1 MLMRVV
7 KPALQ
12 DSELQQ
18 LDSAG
23 EVKFSHA
30 VGFMDLHRLDD
41 HVQPL
46 RDLLVAISLRTE
58 SKNAQ
63 LPFGHRRHARLTLMR
78 PTRRETARP
87 RDA

>member
-1 MLMRVV
+1 MRIV

-18 LDSAG
+18 LDSAR
-23 EVKFSHA
+23 EMKFPHA
-30 VGFMDLHRLDD
+30 VGFMDFHGLDD

-63 LPFGHRRHARLTLMR
+63 LTFRHRSARPCVVYETR
-78 PTRRETARP
+78 RRETVP
-87 RDA
+87 PYDA

>member
-1 MLMRVV
+1 MRVV

-18 LDSAG
+18 LDSAR
-23 EVKFSHA
+23 EAKFPHA

-46 RDLLVAISLRTE
+46 RDLLVAVPLRTE
-58 SKNAQ
+58 SKDAQ
-63 LPFGHRRHARLTLMR
+63 LPFGHRS
-78 PTRRETARP
+78 ARP
-87 RDA
+87 CDAYETRQSRNGAAT

>member
-1 MLMRVV
+1 MRVV

-18 LDSAG
+18 LDSAR

-30 VGFMDLHRLDD
+30 VGFVDLHRLDD

-63 LPFGHRRHARLTLMR
+63 LPFGHRSARPFVVYETR
-78 PTRRETARP
+78 RRETAP
-87 RDA
+87 PCDA